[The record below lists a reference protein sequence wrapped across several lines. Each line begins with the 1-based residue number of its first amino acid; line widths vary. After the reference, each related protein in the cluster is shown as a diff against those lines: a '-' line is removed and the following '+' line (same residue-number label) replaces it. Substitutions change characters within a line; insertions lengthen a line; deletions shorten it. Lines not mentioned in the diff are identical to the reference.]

1 MDCWLYWRKSATGQ
15 WPRHLRSTYI
25 IGREIVPVCHPSI
38 LPGIHS
44 PADLLR
50 HPLLYHVEAPEMWQQ
65 WCEAY
70 GQPAPKMLDSEF
82 NIMAA
87 AIDAVANNFGV
98 VLSPRCLVQMDEQAG
113 RVAVP
118 AGMSISS
125 RRGCFLCTPKTRD
138 GDPLI
143 DAFRSWLLECAATDF
158 EQD

>member
-1 MDCWLYWRKSATGQ
+1 MVR
-15 WPRHLRSTYI
+15 
-25 IGREIVPVCHPSI
+25 
-38 LPGIHS
+38 
-44 PADLLR
+44 
-50 HPLLYHVEAPEMWQQ
+50 
-65 WCEAY
+65 AY

-125 RRGCFLCTPKTRD
+125 RRGYFLCTPKR
-138 GDPLI
+138 
-143 DAFRSWLLECAATDF
+143 ATAIR
-158 EQD
+158 

>member
-1 MDCWLYWRKSATGQ
+1 MAPASA
-15 WPRHLRSTYI
+15 RSTYI

-87 AIDAVANNFGV
+87 AIDAVANNFGASV
-98 VLSPRCLVQMDEQAG
+98 ARAAWCRWMSRLAASRSPPACRSRAA
-113 RVAVP
+113 VATSC
-118 AGMSISS
+118 A
-125 RRGCFLCTPKTRD
+125 RRKR
-138 GDPLI
+138 
-143 DAFRSWLLECAATDF
+143 ATAIR
-158 EQD
+158 

>member
-1 MDCWLYWRKSATGQ
+1 MVRG
-15 WPRHLRSTYI
+15 LRTA
-25 IGREIVPVCHPSI
+25 R
-38 LPGIHS
+38 
-44 PADLLR
+44 
-50 HPLLYHVEAPEMWQQ
+50 
-65 WCEAY
+65 
-70 GQPAPKMLDSEF
+70 PKMLDSEF

-113 RVAVP
+113 RAVP
-118 AGMSISS
+118 AGMSIC
-125 RRGCFLCTPKTRD
+125 RGYFLCTPKTRD